1 MKETSALENFYQTVS
16 NLMKSGQS
24 IGFVGQTDIKYSDYR
39 KGYLDALTLL
49 NDEELIYVYNQMNGR
64 YFNVILGA
72 QYGSITSEFKRRG
85 IDFSAI
91 CNHISEGTPGF
102 SVSFSKTV
110 RLEEKKIVVISDQRK
125 PIDL

>member
-1 MKETSALENFYQTVS
+1 MEETPALENFYQTVS

-64 YFNVILGA
+64 YFNVILSA

-91 CNHISEGTPGF
+91 CNHIPEGTPGF

-125 PIDL
+125 PIHS